1 MRNLFAIVLSGLVV
15 LIALLAVLGVWDIL
29 PGEVLRNYAWKTA
42 QSLVIVLICSCV
54 VFIIHAI
61 GYRGEDS
68 TDRLGTRDR
77 PTQ

>member
-1 MRNLFAIVLSGLVV
+1 MRNLFAVVLSGVVV
-15 LIALLAVLGVWDIL
+15 LIALLAVLGIWDIL
-29 PGEVLRNYAWKTA
+29 PGEVLRNYAWKTV

-61 GYRGEDS
+61 CYREEDS
-68 TDRLGTRDR
+68 TNRFGTRDR